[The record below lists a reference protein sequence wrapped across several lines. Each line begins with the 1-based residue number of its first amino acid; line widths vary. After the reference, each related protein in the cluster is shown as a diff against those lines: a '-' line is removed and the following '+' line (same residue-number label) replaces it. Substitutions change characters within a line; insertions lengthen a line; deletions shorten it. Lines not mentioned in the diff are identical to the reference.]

1 MMGYSFKNPVKSI
14 GKAVGGIAKNPLNPK
29 GYVDTGLATV
39 TGGQVTTDDF
49 TGEEKAAIEAK
60 RKADKERSA
69 ADASALT
76 KGEEHGYALAKDAYG
91 QDLKSTGQDIS
102 RIRDLQKQRT
112 MQSGGDPVSA
122 AIMGQKQGAMA
133 NAQRG
138 LAASGVKGGAAAGAI
153 ANVERQQ
160 NQDIAASL
168 YGQQRQS
175 IADERI
181 LAGNTIAGTVALG
194 QGEKGMANASRMPA
208 SVETGGMGVAGTVI
222 CTELHRQGIM
232 SDELYAKEVE
242 FGKTVDPIVMLGYTF
257 LATPIVKIMQ
267 KSKLCTTLCSY
278 PAMAWARDMAG
289 DENILGSLLFMFGV
303 PLCYFVGKLKLSFS
317 GAKYV

>member
-1 MMGYSFKNPVKSI
+1 MKTAAQRERASLKRKTQSAASVAAEAKKQEDYTRRLGALGGGSIYGTDKEKQGELAGLEQAKLGY
-14 GKAVGGIAKNPLNPK
+14 GQ
-29 GYVDTGLATV
+29 GLA
-39 TGGQVTTDDF
+39 Q
-49 TGEEKAAIEAK
+49 
-60 RKADKERSA
+60 
-69 ADASALT
+69 
-76 KGEEHGYALAKDAYG
+76 
-91 QDLKSTGQDIS
+91 TGQDIQ
-102 RIRDLQKQRT
+102 RIRELQQGRT
-112 MQSGGDPVSA
+112 GQSGGDPVSA

-138 LAASGVKGGAAAGAI
+138 LASSGVKGGAAAGAI

-175 IADERI
+175 IADERS
-181 LAGNTIAGTVALG
+181 LAGNTLAGTVAMSQAAKAG
-194 QGEKGMANASRMPA
+194 GTAQEMPKA
-208 SVETGGMGVAGTVI
+208 PDTGGMTVI

>member
-1 MMGYSFKNPVKSI
+1 MKTAAQRERASLKRKTQSAASVAAEAKKQEDYTRRLGALGGGSIYGTDKEKQGELAGLEQAKLGY
-14 GKAVGGIAKNPLNPK
+14 GQ
-29 GYVDTGLATV
+29 GLA
-39 TGGQVTTDDF
+39 Q
-49 TGEEKAAIEAK
+49 
-60 RKADKERSA
+60 
-69 ADASALT
+69 
-76 KGEEHGYALAKDAYG
+76 
-91 QDLKSTGQDIS
+91 TGQDIQ
-102 RIRDLQKQRT
+102 RIRELQQGRT
-112 MQSGGDPVSA
+112 GQSGGDPVSA

-138 LAASGVKGGAAAGAI
+138 LASSGVKGGAAAGAI

-175 IADERI
+175 IADERS
-181 LAGNTIAGTVALG
+181 LAGNTLAGTVAMSQAAKAG
-194 QGEKGMANASRMPA
+194 GTAQEMPKA
-208 SVETGGMGVAGTVI
+208 PDTGGMTVI

-242 FGKTVDPIVMLGYTF
+242 FGRNVDPIVMLGYTF